1 MNIWLIDHPL
11 IKHHTNLTNNLYYL
25 RDWASVGSIKA
36 LLNKMVKRRTQARNR
51 VFIFFFFFLERER
64 EREPLTLEVMGIMEF
79 EGFVGGIYGGAFSS
93 DVFGSRD
100 KMATCVY

>member
-1 MNIWLIDHPL
+1 MTGRLWARLRHCSTKWSRGEHKPGTESSFSFSLI
-11 IKHHTNLTNNLYYL
+11 
-25 RDWASVGSIKA
+25 
-36 LLNKMVKRRTQARNR
+36 
-51 VFIFFFFFLERER
+51 FLFPRER

-100 KMATCVY
+100 KMATCVLVVIELQWLKSASMISLFCI